1 MTILGKQPSTAG
13 RKSCYSRS
21 AKWIIQRLCLLAC
34 GALCLLLCRM
44 KAMGAKLPVFTR
56 ADNPAAASQAPVKQ
70 LTFAYLIGLN
80 GWLLLSPSQLSCDWT
95 MDTVPLVSGFS
106 DLRNLATLALATLI
120 AGLVWSAC
128 LPTSFSPSL
137 ASPGRYGH

>member
-1 MTILGKQPSTAG
+1 
-13 RKSCYSRS
+13 
-21 AKWIIQRLCLLAC
+21 
-34 GALCLLLCRM
+34 M

-56 ADNPAAASQAPVKQ
+56 ADNPAASSQAPVKQ

-128 LPTSFSPSL
+128 LPKSFSPSL